1 MLAPILLLLYFSVNS
16 AAANNCGG
24 YMCGS
29 ANYYQAY
36 AQQQPA
42 TATRYQASY
51 IPQQMPQH
59 TSQPMIQYY
68 YPANTYQIA
77 PQQPTLQKVSPPVI
91 SSSVDKESLVT
102 TGKMNYDDFEKE
114 LEKLKPASAVTTD
127 EKVDSKLDLNVLNAS
142 IPTQSITYI
151 REFPSGYS
159 PEAFIT
165 RPLPYRPVPY
175 MPVQLPAA
183 CQQYFLP
190 PQRPQPMP
198 QVTPQIIQLPS
209 AYVTAPPVTIRQQPL
224 SILPPPIN
232 DCCGK
237 CGAPC
242 KFRSKKNVIA
252 LASKIFTA
260 QFVPR
265 RDGEDEEEPK
275 DPKCSSEKLKDLM
288 NKYITRTVALSKRL
302 IQKNAESEL
311 GGYFSVFCSID
322 DFSYVARSEMFCQLQ
337 KNDITCYAFKHK

>member
-1 MLAPILLLLYFSVNS
+1 MLGRILLLLYFSVS
-16 AAANNCGG
+16 ISDANCGG

-29 ANYYQAY
+29 AGYYQAY
-36 AQQQPA
+36 AQQQQSAAIP
-42 TATRYQASY
+42 RYQPSY
-51 IPQQMPQH
+51 TPVQQP
-59 TSQPMIQYY
+59 SQPMLQYY
-68 YPANTYQIA
+68 YQPNAYQIA
-77 PQQPTLQKVSPPVI
+77 PQTKPQKVATPPVI
-91 SSSVDKESLVT
+91 SSSIDKEASVT
-102 TGKMNYDDFEKE
+102 TGKMNYDEFEKE
-114 LEKLKPASAVTTD
+114 LEKLKPSSAVTSED
-127 EKVDSKLDLNVLNAS
+127 KVDNKLDLALLNAS

-159 PEAFIT
+159 PEAFMT

-175 MPVQLPAA
+175 VPVQLPAA
-183 CQQYFLP
+183 CQQYFMP
-190 PQRPQPMP
+190 RPMP
-198 QVTPQIIQLPS
+198 LPQVVQPQIVQLPS
-209 AYVTAPPVTIRQQPL
+209 AYVTAPPISVRQQPV

-265 RDGEDEEEPK
+265 RDGDAEDEPK

-288 NKYITRTVALSKRL
+288 RKYITRTVALSKRL

>member
-1 MLAPILLLLYFSVNS
+1 MLAPILLLLYFSFGTSS
-16 AAANNCGG
+16 ANCGG
-24 YMCGS
+24 YMCGGGGATS
-29 ANYYQAY
+29 YYQTY

-42 TATRYQASY
+42 TRYQPSY
-51 IPQQMPQH
+51 TPVQQP
-59 TSQPMIQYY
+59 SQQLLQYY

-77 PQQPTLQKVSPPVI
+77 PQQLPQPMPQKVSPPVI
-91 SSSVDKESLVT
+91 SSSIDKEATVT
-102 TGKMNYDDFEKE
+102 TGKMNYDEFEKE
-114 LEKLKPASAVTTD
+114 LEKLKPASAVTSE
-127 EKVDSKLDLNVLNAS
+127 EKVDNKLDLSVLNSS

-151 REFPSGYS
+151 REFPGGYS
-159 PEAFIT
+159 PEAFLT

-175 MPVQLPAA
+175 IPMQLPAA
-183 CQQYFLP
+183 CQQYFMP
-190 PQRPQPMP
+190 RPMP
-198 QVTPQIIQLPS
+198 QVTTPQVFQLPS
-209 AYVTAPPVTIRQQPL
+209 AYVTAPPVTVRQQPM

-265 RDGEDEEEPK
+265 RDTDEEDEPK

>member
-1 MLAPILLLLYFSVNS
+1 
-16 AAANNCGG
+16 
-24 YMCGS
+24 
-29 ANYYQAY
+29 
-36 AQQQPA
+36 
-42 TATRYQASY
+42 
-51 IPQQMPQH
+51 MP
-59 TSQPMIQYY
+59 
-68 YPANTYQIA
+68 
-77 PQQPTLQKVSPPVI
+77 QKVSPPVI
-91 SSSVDKESLVT
+91 SSSIDKESSVT
-102 TGKMNYDDFEKE
+102 TGKMNYDEFEKE
-114 LEKLKPASAVTTD
+114 LEKLKPASAVTSED
-127 EKVDSKLDLNVLNAS
+127 KVDNKLDLNLLNSS

-159 PEAFIT
+159 PEAFLT

-175 MPVQLPAA
+175 MPIQLPAA

-190 PQRPQPMP
+190 RPMP
-198 QVTPQIIQLPS
+198 MTQVPQVIQLPS
-209 AYVTAPPVTIRQQPL
+209 AYVTAPPTTVRQQPV

-265 RDGEDEEEPK
+265 RDGEDEDEPK

-322 DFSYVARSEMFCQLQ
+322 DFSYVARSDMFCQLQ

>member
-1 MLAPILLLLYFSVNS
+1 MLAPILLLLYFSVNPS
-16 AAANNCGG
+16 DANCGG
-24 YMCGS
+24 YICGS
-29 ANYYQAY
+29 ASYYQAY
-36 AQQQPA
+36 QQQPQQIP
-42 TATRYQASY
+42 RYQPSY
-51 IPQQMPQH
+51 TPVQQPVQQP
-59 TSQPMIQYY
+59 SQQQVLQYY

-77 PQQPTLQKVSPPVI
+77 PQPVPQKVTPPVI
-91 SSSVDKESLVT
+91 SSSHDKETPVS
-102 TGKMNYDDFEKE
+102 TGKMNYDEFEKE
-114 LEKLKPASAVTTD
+114 LEKLKPASAVTSED
-127 EKVDSKLDLNVLNAS
+127 KVDNKLDLALLNAS

-151 REFPSGYS
+151 REFPAGYS
-159 PEAFIT
+159 PEAFMT
-165 RPLPYRPVPY
+165 RPLPYRPVPFV
-175 MPVQLPAA
+175 PVQLPAA
-183 CQQYFLP
+183 CQQYFMP
-190 PQRPQPMP
+190 RPMP
-198 QVTPQIIQLPS
+198 MQPQVVQLPS
-209 AYVTAPPVTIRQQPL
+209 AYVTAPPVSVRQQPV

-260 QFVPR
+260 EYVPR
-265 RDGEDEEEPK
+265 RDADNEDEPK